1 MHYVII
7 GAGPAG
13 VMAAET
19 LRSRDPEGEITLI
32 GDEPEPAYSRMAIP
46 YLLAGDIEE
55 EGTYL
60 RHTEGHFDDL
70 GIQRVQDRVTA
81 IDNDARSLTLSSGA
95 SLDFDRLLIAS
106 GSEAVAPPIDGLDQ
120 PGIHHCWTL
129 EDARNIM
136 RYAEPG
142 SRVVLMGAGFIG
154 SIIMEALAKRRVSLT
169 VVEAG
174 DRMVPRMMDQVAGN
188 LIKEWCQG
196 KGVEVRTSTRI
207 TAVGADP
214 SGAARFRLTCDQG
227 EPLPADLLVVATGV
241 RPRIDYLRRSGID
254 TDVGVLVDEHLQTSV
269 PGVYAAGDVCQ
280 GLDWGSTGR
289 SVYAIQPVAVE
300 TGRLAAIN
308 MSGGKARHAGSM
320 DMNVL
325 DALGLICTSYGQWMG
340 VEGGDSAEL
349 LDAGDFRYIKLQFE
363 GERLVGAITLGRTE
377 HVGVLRGLIQGRVRL
392 GPWKARLQQDP
403 NRIMEAYLAS
413 TQPF

>member
-19 LRSRDPEGEITLI
+19 LRDRDPEADITLI

-46 YLLAGDIEE
+46 YLLAGDIGE

-60 RHTEGHFDDL
+60 RHGAHHFEDL

-81 IDNDARSLTLSSGA
+81 VDGGDRSLALASGGR
-95 SLDFDRLLIAS
+95 LDFDRLLIAS
-106 GSEAVAPPIDGLDQ
+106 GSEAVKPPIEGLDQ
-120 PGIHHCWTL
+120 PGVHHCWTL
-129 EDARNIM
+129 ADARNIM
-136 RYAEPG
+136 EQARSG

-154 SIIMEALAKRRVSLT
+154 SIIMESLSRRGVDLT

-174 DRMVPRMMDQVAGN
+174 DRMVPRMMDQTAGN
-188 LIKEWCQG
+188 LIKQWCG
-196 KGVEVRTSTRI
+196 KRGVKVRTSTRI
-207 TAVGADP
+207 TAVDADAGGT
-214 SGAARFRLTCDQG
+214 SRFRLTCDQG
-227 EPLPADLLVVATGV
+227 DPLPADLLVVATGV
-241 RPRIDYLRRSGID
+241 RPRIDFLQGSGID
-254 TDVGVLVDEHLQTSV
+254 TGTGVLVDEQLQSSV
-269 PGVYAAGDVCQ
+269 PGIYAAGDVCQ
-280 GLDWGSTGR
+280 GMDWGSSSRG
-289 SVYAIQPVAVE
+289 VHAIQPVAVE

-308 MSGGKARHAGSM
+308 MSGGQVRHQGSM

-340 VEGGDSAEL
+340 VEGGDSTEQ
-349 LDAGDFRYIKLQFE
+349 LDADRYRYIKLQFDDD
-363 GERLVGAITLGRTE
+363 RLVGAITLGRTE

-392 GPWKARLQQDP
+392 GPWKTRLQQDP
-403 NRIMEAYLAS
+403 NRIMEAWLAS